1 MPLAAHKVN
10 TLHELTAR
18 FATTGRVE
26 AIILRPGR
34 DAFALSVAEAVALPG
49 AGLQGDRRSA
59 HTRAPGGA
67 GSKRE
72 LTLIQAEHLVSLA
85 GWVGVQHVDPRLLR
99 RNLVVSGLNLV
110 SMRSTFSDRTLIWRI
125 GAGVLIE
132 VTGPCDPCSR
142 MEQALGPG
150 GYNAMRGVGG
160 VTARILLGGRIKLG
174 DAVSL
179 NEG

>member
-1 MPLAAHKVN
+1 M
-10 TLHELTAR
+10 
-18 FATTGRVE
+18 
-26 AIILRPGR
+26 
-34 DAFALSVAEAVALPG
+34 
-49 AGLQGDRRSA
+49 
-59 HTRAPGGA
+59 
-67 GSKRE
+67 
-72 LTLIQAEHLVSLA
+72 
-85 GWVGVQHVDPRLLR
+85 
-99 RNLVVSGLNLV
+99 NLV

-160 VTARILLGGRIKLG
+160 VTACILLGGRIKLG

>member
-1 MPLAAHKVN
+1 MPSAAHKVSM
-10 TLHELTAR
+10 LRELTAR
-18 FATTGRVE
+18 FATAGRVE

-34 DAFALSVAEAVALPG
+34 DEIALSVAEAVALPG

-85 GWVGVQHVDPRLLR
+85 GWVGVDRIDPRPLR
-99 RNLVVSGLNLV
+99 RNLVVSGLNLL
-110 SMRSTFSDRTLIWRI
+110 SMRSPLSDRALIWRI
-125 GAGVLIE
+125 GADVLIE

-160 VTARILLGGRIKLG
+160 VTARILRGGRIKVG

-179 NEG
+179 DEG